1 MSEVLPPRLEGTV
14 RVSPDRIL
22 GWAQFGDAN
31 GLPFLWLHGTPG
43 ARRQI
48 PPEARA
54 FGIEHGMRIIGID
67 RPGVGKSTPHLYEN
81 VREFTDDVRIL
92 VDAMGFEKFAVIG
105 LSGGGPYALA
115 CGAAMPDR
123 VVAVASLGGVAPT
136 VGPNAI
142 HGGLVGFG
150 EHFASAIRVARV
162 PLGYGLAWFL
172 KALKPVG
179 KPALNLYARI
189 SPPGDRALLERPEFA
204 AMFLDDILNRHEHFS
219 AALSDIVLFCRDW
232 GFELQDV
239 KPPVIWW
246 HGDADHIIPFA
257 HGEHM
262 VERLPH
268 AELRVLPGE
277 SHLGGLGIAEEILTT
292 LAGYLTETE
301 GSLTRA
307 GT

>member
-14 RVSPDRIL
+14 RVAPDRVL

-31 GLPFLWLHGTPG
+31 GLPFIWLHGTPG

-48 PPEARA
+48 PPEARTFA
-54 FGIEHGMRIIGID
+54 LRHGMRIVGID
-67 RPGVGKSTPHLYEN
+67 RPGVGKSTPHLYAN
-81 VREFTDDVRIL
+81 VREFADDVRTL
-92 VDAMGFEKFAVIG
+92 ADAMGFEKFAVIG

-115 CGAAMPDR
+115 CAATMPDR

-150 EHFASAIRVARV
+150 ERFASVVKLLRV
-162 PLGYGLAWFL
+162 PLGFGLATLL
-172 KALKPVG
+172 KVLRPVG
-179 KPALNLYARI
+179 NPALHLYARV

-204 AMFLDDILNRHEHFS
+204 AMFLDDILGRHEHFS
-219 AALSDIVLFCRDW
+219 AALSDVVLFCRDW
-232 GFELQDV
+232 GFELSDV
-239 KPPVIWW
+239 KAPVVWW
-246 HGDADHIIPFA
+246 HGDADHIIPFS
-257 HGEHM
+257 HGQHM
-262 VERLPH
+262 VERLPD

-292 LAGYLTETE
+292 LSAHLRDPQE
-301 GSLTRA
+301 SLRRA
-307 GT
+307 GS

>member
-1 MSEVLPPRLEGTV
+1 M
-14 RVSPDRIL
+14 
-22 GWAQFGDAN
+22 
-31 GLPFLWLHGTPG
+31 
-43 ARRQI
+43 
-48 PPEARA
+48 
-54 FGIEHGMRIIGID
+54 
-67 RPGVGKSTPHLYEN
+67 
-81 VREFTDDVRIL
+81 
-92 VDAMGFEKFAVIG
+92 
-105 LSGGGPYALA
+105 
-115 CGAAMPDR
+115 
-123 VVAVASLGGVAPT
+123 
-136 VGPNAI
+136 
-142 HGGLVGFG
+142 
-150 EHFASAIRVARV
+150 

-179 KPALNLYARI
+179 NPALGLYARI

-239 KPPVIWW
+239 KAPVIWW

-292 LAGYLTETE
+292 LSVYLREPAAPL
-301 GSLTRA
+301 SVVRP
-307 GT
+307 

>member
-81 VREFTDDVRIL
+81 VLEFTDDVRIL

-179 KPALNLYARI
+179 NPALNIYARI

-239 KPPVIWW
+239 KAPVIWW

-307 GT
+307 GS